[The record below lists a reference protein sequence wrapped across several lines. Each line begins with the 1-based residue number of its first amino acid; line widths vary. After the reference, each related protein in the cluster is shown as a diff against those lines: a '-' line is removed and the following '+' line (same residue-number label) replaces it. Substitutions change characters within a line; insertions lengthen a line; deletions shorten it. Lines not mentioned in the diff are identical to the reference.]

1 MKNWAAGIV
10 VVCALAGA
18 AAGWATYS
26 YRLERQQTQAR
37 AQHLVFAGLKPEKI
51 GDMAFLGEEKLRL
64 LRKTDGWRIIEPIN
78 VRADDPAV
86 QQTVELLAGLKY
98 RKALPQIKREYQL
111 EPYLEF
117 ATNRKRYSL
126 SLGAA
131 TDAGRYIASD
141 GQAYLVADQQLF
153 RHHPKLD
160 DLRSRRLSRMDPAA
174 ISAIR
179 IVGADVNIHL
189 EKSDGWHVSG
199 QAWRRIDPYKVQAL
213 ISGLVGGEAIKF
225 ESEIQGREPDVMVE
239 FSARSGESEVFR
251 LWFGWPV
258 FAEAP
263 AVSGVVEL
271 DPYLMKLIP
280 DSVGDLLDRS
290 LVRPQA
296 DRIECIRLSAGK
308 ERLLIIRSQE
318 GFAAGGVSVNPAKLG
333 NLFAK
338 LRRLEGEPHAVD
350 RNAGAKVTDRVIL
363 YYYKRKLAFD
373 IRIYSNYYLAL
384 NGTTYRVRHQDLKAL
399 QASID
404 DLIKDHSGVNE

>member
-1 MKNWAAGIV
+1 MKNWPAV
-10 VVCALAGA
+10 TLVVCLVFGA
-18 AAGWATYS
+18 VIGWATYS
-26 YRLERQQTQAR
+26 YRLERQQAQAR
-37 AQHLVFAGLKPEKI
+37 AQHLVFTGLKPEKI

-64 LRKTDGWRIIEPIN
+64 LRKADGWRIIEPVN
-78 VRADDPAV
+78 VRADDTAV
-86 QQTVELLAGLKY
+86 QQTVDSLVGLKY
-98 RKALPQIKREYQL
+98 LKPLPQTKREYRL
-111 EPYLEF
+111 EPFLEF

-126 SLGAA
+126 SLGVAS
-131 TDAGRYIASD
+131 DAGRYVAID

-153 RHHPKLD
+153 KHHPKLD
-160 DLRSRRLSRMDPAA
+160 DLRSRRLSLMDPAE

-213 ISGLVGGEAIKF
+213 ISGLVGGEALKF
-225 ESEIQGREPDVMVE
+225 ERDIQGREPGVMIE
-239 FSARSGESEVFR
+239 FVGRAEKPEVFR

-258 FAEAP
+258 FAEVP

-280 DSVGDLLDRS
+280 DSVSDLLDRS

-296 DRIECIRLSAGK
+296 DRIECIRLSDGK
-308 ERLLIIRSQE
+308 ERLLITRSE
-318 GFAAGGVSVNPAKLG
+318 DGFLAGGASVNPAKLG

-338 LRRLEGEPHAVD
+338 LRRLEGEPHAVARD
-350 RNAGAKVTDRVIL
+350 SGVKVVNRVIL

-373 IRIYSNYYLAL
+373 IKIYSNYYLAL

-399 QASID
+399 QSSIA
-404 DLIKDHSGVNE
+404 DLIKDHSGVKE